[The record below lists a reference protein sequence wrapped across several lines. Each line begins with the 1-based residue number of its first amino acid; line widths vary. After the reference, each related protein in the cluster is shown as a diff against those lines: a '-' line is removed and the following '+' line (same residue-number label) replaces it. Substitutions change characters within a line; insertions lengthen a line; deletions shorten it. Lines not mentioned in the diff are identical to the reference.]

1 MTGAL
6 RSLSGIW
13 EDEYRVIHRDGTVR
27 WIHGVGRR
35 VTPAGETPEIWQ
47 GVSLDVTARH
57 ELAETV
63 RTSEGRSAE
72 DVSTSG

>member
-1 MTGAL
+1 
-6 RSLSGIW
+6 
-13 EDEYRVIHRDGTVR
+13 
-27 WIHGVGRR
+27 
-35 VTPAGETPEIWQ
+35 
-47 GVSLDVTARH
+47 VTARH